1 MRNQN
6 CETIEAM
13 MQKIKIQTG
22 ENEAETLIRS
32 SEVWQMKWQTAF

>member
-6 CETIEAM
+6 CEIIEAM

-22 ENEAETLIRS
+22 VNEARPDKVIRCMAD
-32 SEVWQMKWQTAF
+32 EMA